1 MTLKKISFMGK
12 KIGFA
17 LLALFLLFLALCVV
31 FAVCNYSLLA
41 TACGLLMM
49 AFLIATCIFTVFAP
63 KLNGKSMDKF
73 VAGLPEIKV
82 SGKIIDKNLATGS
95 MPAFSIS
102 GLEIGQI
109 YTVTIELQDKN
120 RMFFNVTQEQYNT
133 ILVNDEGIL
142 TYKENGQ
149 QRWLINFKPQ

>member
-1 MTLKKISFMGK
+1 MKKISFMGK

-17 LLALFLLFLALCVV
+17 LLALFLLFLVLCVV
-31 FAVCNYSLLA
+31 FAVRNYSLLA
-41 TACGLLMM
+41 AACGLLMI
-49 AFLIATCIFTVFAP
+49 AFLIATCIFSVFAP

-73 VAGLPEIKV
+73 VAGLPEINVFAKV
-82 SGKIIDKNLATGS
+82 IDKNLATGS
-95 MPAFSIS
+95 MPNFSIS
-102 GLEIGQI
+102 GLSIGQI
-109 YTVTIELQDKN
+109 YTVTVELQDKN

-133 ILVNDEGIL
+133 ILVNDKGML